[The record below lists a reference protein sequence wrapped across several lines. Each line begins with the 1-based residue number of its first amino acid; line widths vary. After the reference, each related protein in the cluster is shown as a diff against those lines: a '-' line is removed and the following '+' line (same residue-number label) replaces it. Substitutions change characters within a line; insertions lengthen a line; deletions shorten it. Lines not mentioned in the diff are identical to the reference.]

1 MGPTIRRYAPA
12 AGMLGALFWLIAHVG
27 IAFGEIEYQDP
38 TRPSPMPD
46 WVVPIGIVTGA
57 LLIATFAGFSGIARN
72 NDRFGAGG
80 AVILGGVAISLVPVW
95 PFIFLGPFLMAIG
108 FFVLAVTAWRAGR
121 RSVGLALH
129 AFGLPLSLPSGIAF
143 DALGLDGSY
152 GGLLFGAVLA
162 VGIAWR
168 AHETSVSEDRV
179 EPATSGAVA

>member
-1 MGPTIRRYAPA
+1 MGLTIRRYAPA

-46 WVVPIGIVTGA
+46 WVIPVGIVTGA
-57 LLIATFAGFSGIARN
+57 LLIASFAGFSGIARN
-72 NDRFGAGG
+72 KSGFGAGG
-80 AVILGGVAISLVPVW
+80 ALILGGTAISLVPVW
-95 PFIFLGPFLMAIG
+95 PFIFLGPFLISIG

-121 RSVGLALH
+121 RSVGVALH

-143 DALGLDGSY
+143 DAVGLDGGY

-168 AHETSVSEDRV
+168 AYETAAAEDPSEIAANG
-179 EPATSGAVA
+179 ATA